1 MPQMLLAKLL
11 LMLVIKIS
19 HAGGRR
25 ERTGH
30 DGGRERVCVFLLLL
44 FWSKRRLG

>member
-11 LMLVIKIS
+11 LMLVIQIS

-30 DGGRERVCVFLLLL
+30 DGGGVCVCVFVVIVLV
-44 FWSKRRLG
+44 